1 MLSPE
6 KVVAIYCII
15 DDILKA
21 SDYKFDK
28 RAKLSES
35 EILTLS
41 IIAMLYF
48 GGIYTHALH
57 FLSSHGYFTR
67 TICKSRLHRRLMQLE
82 GISQHLFNIIAELFT
97 GYYAHKEFIIDSTPL
112 EVCDNIRIRRCRILQ
127 GEEFRGYK
135 ASFRRYFYGLKLQ
148 LVTTKEGIPVS
159 YFITEGSLHDSQAM
173 QEITYPITAE
183 SQVYADA
190 AYTHHCFEEDIEQ
203 NRAIVWLSQ
212 RKRNA
217 KKQRSKQKNKQI
229 SKARKRIETI
239 FSQLK
244 DMFKR
249 KIHAVTIEGY
259 MRKIKFFILAFQ
271 LKFLI

>member
-48 GGIYTHALH
+48 GGVYSHALA
-57 FLSSHGYFTR
+57 FLVSHGYFTKSV
-67 TICKSRLHRRLMQLE
+67 CKSRLHRRLIHLE
-82 GISQHLFNIIAELFT
+82 GMAQHLFNIIAELFT

-112 EVCDNIRIRRCRILQ
+112 EVCDNIRIQRCRMLQ
-127 GEEFRGYK
+127 GEAFRGYK

-148 LVTTKEGIPVS
+148 LVTTKEGVPVS
-159 YFITEGSLHDSQAM
+159 YSLTEASLHDSQGM
-173 QEITYPITAE
+173 QEIKYKLSAE
-183 SQVYADA
+183 SKVYADA
-190 AYTHHCFEEDIEQ
+190 AYTDYKFEEDIEQ
-203 NRAIVWLSQ
+203 NKAIAWLSQ

-217 KKQRSKQKNKQI
+217 KAQRTKQQNKQI
-229 SKARKRIETI
+229 SKARKRIETV

-259 MRKIKFFILAFQ
+259 MRKIKYFILAFQ
-271 LKFLI
+271 LKFII